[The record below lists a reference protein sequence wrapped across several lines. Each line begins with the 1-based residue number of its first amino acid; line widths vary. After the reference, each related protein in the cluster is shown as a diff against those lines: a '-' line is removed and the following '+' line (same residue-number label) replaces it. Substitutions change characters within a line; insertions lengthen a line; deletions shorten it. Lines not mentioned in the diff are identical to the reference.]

1 MAPNVP
7 EGVLAIIRQQRPDI
21 ADDIERVT
29 ALKRAKHQPDETL
42 EDRIANDLTWLWD
55 FEHQGVRL
63 KPKEIDFVIQYVR
76 NGFEPSTALNKTG
89 LSLDTAWANPTVL
102 AALHEYTKNVPRQW
116 QINPTKVVRQ
126 LHSVVTSNI
135 SDVCDITPAG
145 VVLKDFSQL
154 PRSVTDAVQEV
165 HEIRNAQGTQIR
177 VKFYD
182 KLNAANILLKVMDAF
197 PKEVL
202 QVEFGGLEEKLVS
215 AMQRLRHDEPKDI
228 EGELVNE

>member
-1 MAPNVP
+1 MP
-7 EGVLAIIRQQRPDI
+7 EGVLSVIRQHRPDV
-21 ADDIERVT
+21 ADDLERV
-29 ALKRAKHQPDETL
+29 KSIRRAKHQPDATM
-42 EDRIANDLTWLWD
+42 EDRLADDLTWLWE
-55 FEHQGVRL
+55 FEHQGERL
-63 KPKEIDFVIQYVR
+63 KPREIDFLIHYIK
-76 NGFEPSTALNKTG
+76 NGFEAPTTALIKAG
-89 LSLDTAWANPTVL
+89 LSQSFAWANPTVL

-116 QINPTKVVRQ
+116 QINATKVVRQ
-126 LHSVVTSNI
+126 LHSVVSSNI
-135 SDVCDITPAG
+135 ADVCDITPAG
-145 VVLKDFSQL
+145 VVLKDFSKL

-215 AMQRLRHDEPKDI
+215 AMQRLRHDAPETI

>member
-7 EGVLAIIRQQRPDI
+7 EGVLAVIRQTRPDL
-21 ADDIERVT
+21 ADDIERIKS
-29 ALKRAKHQPDETL
+29 LRRAKHQPDATM
-42 EDRIANDLTWLWD
+42 EDKIANDLTWLWD
-55 FEHQGVRL
+55 FEHQGQRL
-63 KPKEIDFVIQYVR
+63 KPKEIDFLVDYIR
-76 NGFEPSTALNKTG
+76 SGLETPSK
-89 LSLDTAWANPTVL
+89 SLQRVGMSGTPWANPTVL

-116 QINPTKVVRQ
+116 QINPTKIVRQ
-126 LHSVVTSNI
+126 LFSTVNSNI

-145 VVLKDFSQL
+145 VVLKDFSKL
-154 PRSVTDAVQEV
+154 PRSITDAVQEV